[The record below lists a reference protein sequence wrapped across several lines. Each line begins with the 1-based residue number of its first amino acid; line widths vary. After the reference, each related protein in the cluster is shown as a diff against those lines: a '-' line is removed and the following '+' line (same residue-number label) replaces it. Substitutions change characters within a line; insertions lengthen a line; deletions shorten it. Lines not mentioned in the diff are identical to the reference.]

1 MVKEKP
7 PVILT
12 VKRGYKMDY
21 FVNYVDGQL
30 SINTFRKPS
39 AASTNA
45 EDVIFAYHN
54 ESEEDLTASIDT
66 EQQIDYLRG
75 IV

>member
-1 MVKEKP
+1 MN
-7 PVILT
+7 
-12 VKRGYKMDY
+12 Y
-21 FVNYVDGQL
+21 FVNYVDGHL
-30 SINTFRKPS
+30 SINTFRKPT

-66 EQQIDYLRG
+66 ESQMDFLRG
-75 IV
+75 LV

>member
-1 MVKEKP
+1 MVE
-7 PVILT
+7 L
-12 VKRGYKMDY
+12 MNY
-21 FVNYVDGQL
+21 FVNYVDGRL
-30 SINTFRKPS
+30 TINTFRKPT

-66 EQQIDYLRG
+66 ENQLDFLRG
-75 IV
+75 LV

>member
-1 MVKEKP
+1 MN
-7 PVILT
+7 
-12 VKRGYKMDY
+12 Y
-21 FVNYVDGQL
+21 FVNYVDGHL
-30 SINTFRKPS
+30 SINTFRKPT

-45 EDVIFAYHN
+45 QAVIFAYHI

-66 EQQIDYLRG
+66 ENQLDFLRG

>member
-1 MVKEKP
+1 MICVTANTYNQTTG
-7 PVILT
+7 V
-12 VKRGYKMDY
+12 YKMTY
-21 FVNYVDGQL
+21 FVNYVEGRL

-45 EDVIFAYHN
+45 EDVIFAYNN

-66 EQQIDYLRG
+66 ENQMYYLRG

>member
-1 MVKEKP
+1 MVK
-7 PVILT
+7 L
-12 VKRGYKMDY
+12 MNY
-21 FVNYVDGQL
+21 FVNYVDGYL
-30 SINTFRKPS
+30 SINTFRKPT

-66 EQQIDYLRG
+66 ESQMDFLRG
-75 IV
+75 LV

>member
-1 MVKEKP
+1 MN
-7 PVILT
+7 
-12 VKRGYKMDY
+12 Y
-21 FVNYVDGQL
+21 FVNYVNGHL
-30 SINTFRKPS
+30 SINTFRKPT

-45 EDVIFAYHN
+45 EDVIFAYNN

-66 EQQIDYLRG
+66 EHQLDYLRG

>member
-1 MVKEKP
+1 MN
-7 PVILT
+7 
-12 VKRGYKMDY
+12 Y
-21 FVNYVDGQL
+21 FVNYVDGYL

-45 EDVIFAYHN
+45 EDVIYAYNN

-66 EQQIDYLRG
+66 EHQLDYLRG